1 MRLSDVMSNMHMTI
15 YAELPLLIFVGI
27 FIGVALHLLQ
37 GEKHFEA
44 VRTLPLAERKPEE
57 GQEK

>member
-1 MRLSDVMSNMHMTI
+1 MKLSDVMSAMHMTI

-37 GEKHFEA
+37 GAKHFEA
-44 VRTLPLAERKPEE
+44 MRSLPFEQKDSSERHE
-57 GQEK
+57 Q